1 MKEATAQCVQEN
13 ADIAHVTT
21 SDELRALNEFLSTY
35 PDNDQKFWI
44 GLKMV
49 LFYQYH
55 KSNYR
60 I

>member
-1 MKEATAQCVQEN
+1 MKEATAQCVQDN
-13 ADIAHVTT
+13 GDIAHVTT
-21 SDELRALNEFLSTY
+21 SDELRALNDFLSSY

-49 LFYQYH
+49 LF
-55 KSNYR
+55 